1 MTKASAFRP
10 LAGHARDLAL
20 AADGQAQWGVISD
33 LLQACFGHKLFTALL
48 YLQDHRLMKRLHTSD
63 ESISPLGGFKATG
76 NGPWSRLVL
85 EEGRLYV
92 ASNEDDVRTV
102 FSEAPMLIERGLQSA
117 FNIPVRHAGRV
128 IGSLNMLAARHAY
141 DDIDPDLAA
150 VVAGLCAP
158 VFIDAMTQAASA
170 AASVDRSAL
179 DSV

>member
-1 MTKASAFRP
+1 MTKASAFNA

-20 AADGQAQWGVISD
+20 AGDRQAQWDVISN
-33 LLQACFGHKLFTALL
+33 LLQDCFGHKLFTALL
-48 YLQDHRLMKRLHTSD
+48 YLQDHKLMKRLHTSD
-63 ESISPLGGFKATG
+63 DTISPLGGFKATG

-92 ASNEDDVRTV
+92 ASNDDVRTV

-158 VFIDAMTQAASA
+158 VFIEAMQDAASA

>member
-1 MTKASAFRP
+1 MTKASAFHA

-20 AADGQAQWGVISD
+20 AGDRQAQWGVISN
-33 LLQACFGHKLFTALL
+33 LLQDCFRHKLFTVLL
-48 YLQDHRLMKRLHTSD
+48 YLQDHKLMKRLHTSD
-63 ESISPLGGFKATG
+63 GTISPLGGFKATG

-158 VFIDAMTQAASA
+158 VFIEELKDAASA
-170 AASVDRSAL
+170 AAGVDRSSL
-179 DSV
+179 DCV